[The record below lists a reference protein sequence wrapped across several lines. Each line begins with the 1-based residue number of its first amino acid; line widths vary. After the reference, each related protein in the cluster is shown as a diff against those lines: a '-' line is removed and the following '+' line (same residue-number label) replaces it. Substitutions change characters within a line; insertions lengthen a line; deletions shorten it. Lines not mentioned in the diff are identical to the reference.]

1 MIYLPKSQPAPIC
14 LAEEK
19 LKTSGNYNSG
29 DVLSRLQTDFKN
41 KCYICEEKEISSI
54 NIEHFVPHKGDKD
67 LKFDWNNL
75 FFACG
80 HCNNTKLAGFDNIL
94 DCTQTNEV
102 ETNIK
107 YLMKP
112 LPKEFVELQTLT
124 TDAKTLQTSQ
134 LLERVY
140 NGHTTNKIMEAANLR
155 TKLLREIRKFND
167 LLFDYDDDTYS
178 VEDKENI
185 KNQIIGAIGDSASF
199 AAFKRWIIRDNTYF
213 YTEFRD
219 YLG

>member
-19 LKTSGNYNSG
+19 LKTSGNYNSA
-29 DVLSRLQTDFKN
+29 DVLQRLQIDFKN

-54 NIEHFVPHKGDKD
+54 NIEHFVPHKGNKD

-107 YLMKP
+107 YSMKP
-112 LPKEFVELQTLT
+112 LPKEFVEIQTLT
-124 TDAKTLQTSQ
+124 NDDKTVQTSQ
-134 LLERVY
+134 LLERIY

-155 TKLLREIRKFND
+155 TKLLKEIRKFND
-167 LLFDYDDDTYS
+167 LLCDYVDDTYS

-185 KNQIIGAIGDSASF
+185 KNQIIRAIGDASSF
-199 AAFKRWIIRDNTYF
+199 TAFKRWIIRDNTYF
-213 YTEFRD
+213 YSEFKD
-219 YLG
+219 FLP